1 MVAEWKEFLWDVPE
15 ERIALWSHCQTLFLR
30 YSFPALQVCFFYCQV
45 TSDMIYCSFVSPN
58 FQVISILLPVD
69 RTFIFLFLFFFL
81 VVVVREGYRDL
92 AKVPAQ
98 LLRQYSYWSLRN
110 VLLVCL

>member
-69 RTFIFLFLFFFL
+69 RTFIFLFLFFFFFGGGGEGGL
-81 VVVVREGYRDL
+81 SGSCQSTCSVVE
-92 AKVPAQ
+92 AI
-98 LLRQYSYWSLRN
+98 
-110 VLLVCL
+110 